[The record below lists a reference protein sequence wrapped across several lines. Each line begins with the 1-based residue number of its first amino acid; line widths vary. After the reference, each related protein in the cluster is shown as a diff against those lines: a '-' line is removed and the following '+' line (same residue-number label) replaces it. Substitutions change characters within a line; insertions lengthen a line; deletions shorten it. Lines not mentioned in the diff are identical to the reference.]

1 MRNQNQ
7 PVATEGYPFIGVF
20 AYITLVFAVLGWSC
34 LTLLLLGLTLF
45 TVYFFRNPDCILP
58 REENA
63 VVAPAE
69 GKVIFVGE
77 VMEDRFL
84 KEDAIKISIF
94 MSVFNV
100 HINRMPFAGKVIDMF
115 YNKGEFF
122 NASLDKAS
130 LQNEQAG
137 ILLETEKKQRL
148 LFVQIAGLVARRIV
162 TYPRI
167 GDQLE
172 KGMRYGL
179 IRFGSRVDIYLPKG
193 TEILVSVGDRTDCGE
208 TVLGYLK

>member
-77 VMEDRFL
+77 VMEEMRGPVV
-84 KEDAIKISIF
+84 KTSITTAVAF
-94 MSVFNV
+94 
-100 HINRMPFAGKVIDMF
+100 FALMLARVRGMRELGLICGVGM
-115 YNKGEFF
+115 
-122 NASLDKAS
+122 
-130 LQNEQAG
+130 
-137 ILLETEKKQRL
+137 ILTLMCTL
-148 LFVQIAGLVARRIV
+148 VMLPALVA
-162 TYPRI
+162 
-167 GDQLE
+167 
-172 KGMRYGL
+172 
-179 IRFGSRVDIYLPKG
+179 
-193 TEILVSVGDRTDCGE
+193 LVAQPV
-208 TVLGYLK
+208 